1 MGSGYVGM
9 SLAVLLAQHN
19 QVQILDIDPDRVKK
33 INNNQSTVLDND
45 INFFLANKPL
55 SISATLDI
63 EKAYLDSDFVVI
75 ATPTDYDPAKKS
87 FNTESVDQV
96 IQDVI
101 RFNPS
106 ALIIIKSTVP
116 IGYTESVKKRLNSES
131 IFFSPEFLREGQALH
146 DNLFPSRIIIGSKK
160 KYAKSFATLLIQGSS
175 KENVETLFMN
185 STEAEAIKLFSNSYL
200 AMRVAFFNEL
210 DSYAL
215 FNNLDASKIIQG
227 VCLDDRI
234 GMDYNNPSFGYGGYC
249 LPKDTKQLRD
259 SFKSVPNTLIN
270 AIVDSNDHRIDFLT
284 KIIVEKNPNIL
295 GVYSLAMKSGSDNI
309 RSSSTHALLQ
319 NIRAHGI
326 EVIIYEPHIK
336 QYELDDIK
344 ITTDLDFFK
353 KSSDLIIANRMSND
367 LKDIYSKVL
376 TRDIFNVD

>member
-1 MGSGYVGM
+1 M

-19 QVQILDIDPDRVKK
+19 QVEILDIDPDRVKK
-33 INNNQSTVLDND
+33 INNNQSTVLDHD

-63 EKAYLDSDFVVI
+63 EKAYLDSNFVVI

-101 RFNPS
+101 QFNPS
-106 ALIIIKSTVP
+106 AVIIIKSTIP
-116 IGYTESVKKRLNSES
+116 IGYTESVKKRLNFES

-160 KYAKSFATLLIQGSS
+160 KYAKNFATLLIQGSS
-175 KENVETLFMN
+175 KENVEALFMN

-319 NIRAHGI
+319 NIRAYGI
-326 EVIIYEPHIK
+326 EMIVYEPHIK

>member
-1 MGSGYVGM
+1 VGSGYVGM

-19 QVQILDIDPDRVKK
+19 QVEILDIDPDRVKK
-33 INNNQSTVLDND
+33 INNNQSTVLDHD

-63 EKAYLDSDFVVI
+63 EKAYLDSNFVVI

-101 RFNPS
+101 QFNPS
-106 ALIIIKSTVP
+106 AVIIIKSTIP
-116 IGYTESVKKRLNSES
+116 IGYTESVKKRLNFES

-160 KYAKSFATLLIQGSS
+160 KYAKNFATLLIQGSS
-175 KENVETLFMN
+175 KENVEALFMN

-319 NIRAHGI
+319 NIRAYGI
-326 EVIIYEPHIK
+326 EMIVYEPHIK